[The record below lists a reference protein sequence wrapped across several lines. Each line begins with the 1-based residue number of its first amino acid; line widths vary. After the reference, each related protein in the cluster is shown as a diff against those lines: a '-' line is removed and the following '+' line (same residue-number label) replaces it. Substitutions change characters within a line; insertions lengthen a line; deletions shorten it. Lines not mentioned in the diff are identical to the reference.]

1 MINLGILIS
10 GRGSN
15 MESILNFLK
24 ENNIADICP
33 KIVISS
39 KTEAEGLKKASKFGV
54 PTRVV
59 SNNSKGWDYD
69 SEIINILQEYDVNP
83 ENGLVC
89 LAGYMRL
96 LSPEFVRKYKM
107 RIMNIHPSLLPS
119 FPGLN
124 SQKKALDYGV
134 KVTGC
139 TVHFVDEGLDSGPV
153 IAQKHVTVLDSDTFE
168 TLSERILVQEHI
180 LYPYCVKLFSEKR
193 LLVEGR
199 RVIVSE
205 IRRKNTQS
213 TVKQKN
219 GVVIS

>member
-1 MINLGILIS
+1 MLLTLHVL
-10 GRGSN
+10 
-15 MESILNFLK
+15 SILNFLK

-69 SEIINILQEYDVNP
+69 SEIISILQEYDVNP

-124 SQKKALDYGV
+124 SQQKALDYGV

-153 IAQKHVTVLDSDTFE
+153 IAQKHVAVLDNDTFE

-180 LYPYCVKLFSEKR
+180 LYPNCVKLFSEKR

-199 RVIVSE
+199 RVIV
-205 IRRKNTQS
+205 T
-213 TVKQKN
+213 
-219 GVVIS
+219 

>member
-15 MESILNFLK
+15 MESILNYLK
-24 ENNIADICP
+24 ENKVTQVCP

-39 KTEAEGLKKASKFGV
+39 NVEAEGLSKASKFGV
-54 PTRVV
+54 PTMVV
-59 SNNSKGWDYD
+59 TKNSKGWDYD
-69 SEIINILQEYDVNP
+69 SQIADILQEYGVTP

-139 TVHFVDEGLDSGPV
+139 TVHFVDEGLDSGP
-153 IAQKHVTVLDSDTFE
+153 IIGQKHVMVLDNDTPE
-168 TLSERILVQEHI
+168 ILSERILEQEHV
-180 LYPYCVKLFSEKR
+180 LYPYCIKLFSENK
-193 LLVEGR
+193 LLFEGR
-199 RVIVSE
+199 KVIV
-205 IRRKNTQS
+205 T
-213 TVKQKN
+213 
-219 GVVIS
+219 

>member
-69 SEIINILQEYDVNP
+69 REIINILQEYDVNP

-180 LYPYCVKLFSEKR
+180 LYPHCVKLFSEKR

-199 RVIVSE
+199 RVIVS
-205 IRRKNTQS
+205 
-213 TVKQKN
+213 
-219 GVVIS
+219 

>member
-107 RIMNIHPSLLPS
+107 HIMNIHPSLLPS

-153 IAQKHVTVLDSDTFE
+153 IAQKHVNVLDSDTFE

-199 RVIVSE
+199 RVIVS
-205 IRRKNTQS
+205 
-213 TVKQKN
+213 
-219 GVVIS
+219 

>member
-1 MINLGILIS
+1 
-10 GRGSN
+10 

-24 ENNIADICP
+24 EGEATNVSP

-39 KTEAEGLKKASKFGV
+39 KPGVEGLRKASKFGI
-54 PTRVV
+54 PTYVV
-59 SNNSKGWDYD
+59 SGKLKGWDYD
-69 SEIINILQEYDVNP
+69 KEIVSILQKYEVNP
-83 ENGLVC
+83 DNGLVC

-96 LSPEFVRKYKM
+96 LSSEFVKKYKM

-139 TVHFVDEGLDSGPV
+139 TVHFVDEGLDSGPI
-153 IAQKHVTVLDSDTFE
+153 IAQKHVAVLDNDTYE
-168 TLSERILVQEHI
+168 TLSDRVLEQEHI
-180 LYPYCVKLFSEKR
+180 LYPYCVKLFSEKK

-199 RVIVSE
+199 KVIV
-205 IRRKNTQS
+205 T
-213 TVKQKN
+213 
-219 GVVIS
+219 

>member
-24 ENNIADICP
+24 ENSIADICP

-39 KTEAEGLKKASKFGV
+39 KPEAEGLKKASKFGV

-59 SNNSKGWDYD
+59 SKNSKGWDYD
-69 SEIINILQEYDVNP
+69 SEIVNTLREYDVNP

-96 LSPEFVRKYKM
+96 LSPEFVRMYRM

-153 IAQKHVTVLDSDTFE
+153 IAQKHVMVLDNDTFE

-199 RVIVSE
+199 RVIV
-205 IRRKNTQS
+205 T
-213 TVKQKN
+213 
-219 GVVIS
+219 

>member
-199 RVIVSE
+199 RVIV
-205 IRRKNTQS
+205 T
-213 TVKQKN
+213 
-219 GVVIS
+219 

>member
-24 ENNIADICP
+24 ENSIADICP

-39 KTEAEGLKKASKFGV
+39 KPEAEGLKKASKFGV

-59 SNNSKGWDYD
+59 SKNSKGWDYD
-69 SEIINILQEYDVNP
+69 SEIVNTLREYDVNP

-153 IAQKHVTVLDSDTFE
+153 IAQKHVIVLDNDTFE

-199 RVIVSE
+199 RVIV
-205 IRRKNTQS
+205 T
-213 TVKQKN
+213 
-219 GVVIS
+219 

>member
-39 KTEAEGLKKASKFGV
+39 ETEAEGLKKASKFGV

-69 SEIINILQEYDVNP
+69 SEIINILQDYDVNP

-199 RVIVSE
+199 RVIVS
-205 IRRKNTQS
+205 
-213 TVKQKN
+213 
-219 GVVIS
+219 

>member
-39 KTEAEGLKKASKFGV
+39 KTEAEGLKKALKFGV

-69 SEIINILQEYDVNP
+69 REIINILQEYDVNP

-96 LSPEFVRKYKM
+96 LSPEFVRKYKL

-153 IAQKHVTVLDSDTFE
+153 IAQKHVTVLDNDTFE

-193 LLVEGR
+193 ILVEGR
-199 RVIVSE
+199 RVIV
-205 IRRKNTQS
+205 T
-213 TVKQKN
+213 
-219 GVVIS
+219 

>member
-54 PTRVV
+54 PTMVV

-69 SEIINILQEYDVNP
+69 SEIISILQEYDVNP

-199 RVIVSE
+199 RVIVS
-205 IRRKNTQS
+205 
-213 TVKQKN
+213 
-219 GVVIS
+219 

>member
-39 KTEAEGLKKASKFGV
+39 KPEADGLKKASKFGV
-54 PTRVV
+54 PTRVI

-69 SEIINILQEYDVNP
+69 REIINILQEYDVNP

-96 LSPEFVRKYKM
+96 LSPELVRKYKM

-153 IAQKHVTVLDSDTFE
+153 IAQKHVNVLDNDTFE
-168 TLSERILVQEHI
+168 TLSQRILVQEHI

-199 RVIVSE
+199 RVIV
-205 IRRKNTQS
+205 T
-213 TVKQKN
+213 
-219 GVVIS
+219 

>member
-39 KTEAEGLKKASKFGV
+39 KPEAEGLKKASKFGV

-59 SNNSKGWDYD
+59 FNNSKGWDYD
-69 SEIINILQEYDVNP
+69 SEIISILQEYDVNP

-124 SQKKALDYGV
+124 SQQKALDYGV

-153 IAQKHVTVLDSDTFE
+153 IAQKHVAVLDNDTFE

-180 LYPYCVKLFSEKR
+180 LYPNCVKLFSEKR

-199 RVIVSE
+199 RVIV
-205 IRRKNTQS
+205 T
-213 TVKQKN
+213 
-219 GVVIS
+219 

>member
-134 KVTGC
+134 KITGC

-153 IAQKHVTVLDSDTFE
+153 IAQKHVTVLENDTFE

-180 LYPYCVKLFSEKR
+180 LYPRCVKLFSEKR

-199 RVIVSE
+199 RVIV
-205 IRRKNTQS
+205 T
-213 TVKQKN
+213 
-219 GVVIS
+219 

>member
-69 SEIINILQEYDVNP
+69 SEIINILQEYDVNS

-153 IAQKHVTVLDSDTFE
+153 IAQKHVTVLDNDTFE

-199 RVIVSE
+199 RVI
-205 IRRKNTQS
+205 IT
-213 TVKQKN
+213 
-219 GVVIS
+219 

>member
-24 ENNIADICP
+24 EGAATNVCP

-39 KTEAEGLKKASKFGV
+39 KPEVEGLKKASKFGI
-54 PTRVV
+54 PTSIV
-59 SNNSKGWDYD
+59 SNKLKGWDYD
-69 SEIINILQEYDVNP
+69 KVIISVLQKYDVNP
-83 ENGLVC
+83 DNGLVC

-96 LSPEFVRKYKM
+96 LSPEFVGKYKM
-107 RIMNIHPSLLPS
+107 RIINIHPSLLPS

-124 SQKKALDYGV
+124 SQKKALDHGV

-139 TVHFVDEGLDSGPV
+139 TVHFVDEGLDSGPI
-153 IAQKHVTVLDSDTFE
+153 IAQKHVNVLEDDTYE
-168 TLSERILVQEHI
+168 TLSDRILEQEHI

-193 LLVEGR
+193 LVIEGR
-199 RVIVSE
+199 KVIV
-205 IRRKNTQS
+205 T
-213 TVKQKN
+213 
-219 GVVIS
+219 

>member
-1 MINLGILIS
+1 
-10 GRGSN
+10 

-24 ENNIADICP
+24 EHTTSNISP

-39 KTEAEGLKKASKFGV
+39 KDEAEGLQKASKFEI
-54 PTRVV
+54 PTCTI
-59 SNNSKGWDYD
+59 SSNSKGWDYD
-69 SEIINILQEYDVNP
+69 KEIVKKLQEHDVYP

-96 LSPEFVRKYKM
+96 MSPEFVKKYKM

-139 TVHFVDEGLDSGPV
+139 TVHFVDEGLDSGPI
-153 IAQKHVTVLDSDTFE
+153 IAQRHVAVDTRAGAY
-168 TLSERILVQEHI
+168 SV
-180 LYPYCVKLFSEKR
+180 S
-193 LLVEGR
+193 LLRES
-199 RVIVSE
+199 IC
-205 IRRKNTQS
+205 
-213 TVKQKN
+213 
-219 GVVIS
+219 

>member
-124 SQKKALDYGV
+124 SQQKALDYGV

-153 IAQKHVTVLDSDTFE
+153 IAQKHVTVLESDTFE

-199 RVIVSE
+199 RVIV
-205 IRRKNTQS
+205 T
-213 TVKQKN
+213 
-219 GVVIS
+219 

>member
-153 IAQKHVTVLDSDTFE
+153 IAQKHVTVLDSDTIE

-199 RVIVSE
+199 RVIVS
-205 IRRKNTQS
+205 
-213 TVKQKN
+213 
-219 GVVIS
+219 

>member
-24 ENNIADICP
+24 ENKITDIRP
-33 KIVISS
+33 KIIISS
-39 KTEAEGLKKASKFGV
+39 KPEAEGLRKASKFGV

-69 SEIINILQEYDVNP
+69 SEIVNVLQEYDVNP
-83 ENGLVC
+83 DNGLVC
-89 LAGYMRL
+89 LAGYMRI
-96 LSPEFVRKYKM
+96 LSSEFVKKYKM
-107 RIMNIHPSLLPS
+107 RILNIHPSLLPS

-139 TVHFVDEGLDSGPV
+139 TVHFVDEGLDSGPI
-153 IAQKHVTVLDSDTFE
+153 IAQKHVPVLDDDTSE
-168 TLSERILVQEHI
+168 TLSDRILEQEHI
-180 LYPYCVKLFSEKR
+180 LYPYCVQLFSENR
-193 LLVEGR
+193 ISVQGR
-199 RVIVSE
+199 RV
-205 IRRKNTQS
+205 
-213 TVKQKN
+213 TV
-219 GVVIS
+219 I

>member
-69 SEIINILQEYDVNP
+69 SEIINILQEYDVNS

-153 IAQKHVTVLDSDTFE
+153 IAQKHVTVLDNDTFE

-199 RVIVSE
+199 RV
-205 IRRKNTQS
+205 
-213 TVKQKN
+213 
-219 GVVIS
+219 VVT

>member
-1 MINLGILIS
+1 
-10 GRGSN
+10 

-24 ENNIADICP
+24 EHTTSNISA

-39 KTEAEGLKKASKFGV
+39 KAEAEGLQKAPKFEIR
-54 PTRVV
+54 T
-59 SNNSKGWDYD
+59 STISSNSKGWDYD
-69 SEIINILQEYDVNP
+69 KEIVKKLQEHDVYP

-96 LSPEFVRKYKM
+96 LSPEFIRKYKM

-139 TVHFVDEGLDSGPV
+139 TVHFVDEGLDSGPI
-153 IAQKHVTVLDSDTFE
+153 IAQRHVVVLDNDTDESLSD
-168 TLSERILVQEHI
+168 RILEQEHI
-180 LYPYCVKLFSEKR
+180 LYPYCVNLFAEQR
-193 LLVEGR
+193 LLVHGR
-199 RVIVSE
+199 RVIV
-205 IRRKNTQS
+205 TGQ
-213 TVKQKN
+213 
-219 GVVIS
+219 

>member
-24 ENNIADICP
+24 ENSIADICP

-39 KTEAEGLKKASKFGV
+39 KPEAEGLKKASKFGV

-59 SNNSKGWDYD
+59 SKNSKGWDYD
-69 SEIINILQEYDVNP
+69 SEIVNTLREYDVNP

-124 SQKKALDYGV
+124 SQKKALNYGV

-139 TVHFVDEGLDSGPV
+139 TVHFVDEGLDSGPI
-153 IAQKHVTVLDSDTFE
+153 IAQKHVTVLDNDTLE

-199 RVIVSE
+199 KVIL
-205 IRRKNTQS
+205 T
-213 TVKQKN
+213 
-219 GVVIS
+219 

>member
-39 KTEAEGLKKASKFGV
+39 KPEAEGLKKASKLGV

-69 SEIINILQEYDVNP
+69 SEIISILQEYDVNP

-124 SQKKALDYGV
+124 SQQKALDYGV

-153 IAQKHVTVLDSDTFE
+153 IAQKHVAVLDNDTFE

-180 LYPYCVKLFSEKR
+180 LYPNCVKLFSEKR

-199 RVIVSE
+199 RVIVS
-205 IRRKNTQS
+205 
-213 TVKQKN
+213 
-219 GVVIS
+219 

>member
-39 KTEAEGLKKASKFGV
+39 KPEAEGLKKASKYGV

-69 SEIINILQEYDVNP
+69 SEIISILQEYDVNP

-153 IAQKHVTVLDSDTFE
+153 IAQKHVAVLDNDTFE

-180 LYPYCVKLFSEKR
+180 LYPNCVKLFSEKR

-199 RVIVSE
+199 RVIV
-205 IRRKNTQS
+205 T
-213 TVKQKN
+213 
-219 GVVIS
+219 

>member
-39 KTEAEGLKKASKFGV
+39 KPEADGLKKASKFGV

-69 SEIINILQEYDVNP
+69 REIINILQEYDVNP

-153 IAQKHVTVLDSDTFE
+153 IAQRHVTVLDNDTFE

-180 LYPYCVKLFSEKR
+180 LYPDCVKLFSEKR

-199 RVIVSE
+199 RVIV
-205 IRRKNTQS
+205 T
-213 TVKQKN
+213 
-219 GVVIS
+219 

>member
-69 SEIINILQEYDVNP
+69 SEIIHILQEYDVNP

-139 TVHFVDEGLDSGPV
+139 TVHFVDEGLDSGPI

-199 RVIVSE
+199 RVIVS
-205 IRRKNTQS
+205 
-213 TVKQKN
+213 
-219 GVVIS
+219 

>member
-69 SEIINILQEYDVNP
+69 SEIINILQEYDVNS

-153 IAQKHVTVLDSDTFE
+153 IAQKHVTVLDNDTFE
-168 TLSERILVQEHI
+168 TLSERILIQEHI

-199 RVIVSE
+199 RVIV
-205 IRRKNTQS
+205 T
-213 TVKQKN
+213 
-219 GVVIS
+219 

>member
-69 SEIINILQEYDVNP
+69 REIINILQEYDVNP

-180 LYPYCVKLFSEKR
+180 LYPHCVKLFSEKR

-199 RVIVSE
+199 RVIV
-205 IRRKNTQS
+205 T
-213 TVKQKN
+213 
-219 GVVIS
+219 

>member
-39 KTEAEGLKKASKFGV
+39 KPEAEGLKKASKYGV

-153 IAQKHVTVLDSDTFE
+153 IAQKHVAVLDNDTFE
-168 TLSERILVQEHI
+168 TLSERILIQEHI
-180 LYPYCVKLFSEKR
+180 LYPNCVKLFSEKR

-199 RVIVSE
+199 RVIV
-205 IRRKNTQS
+205 T
-213 TVKQKN
+213 
-219 GVVIS
+219 

>member
-69 SEIINILQEYDVNP
+69 SEIINILQEHDVNS

-153 IAQKHVTVLDSDTFE
+153 IAQKHVTVLDNDTFE

-199 RVIVSE
+199 RVIV
-205 IRRKNTQS
+205 T
-213 TVKQKN
+213 
-219 GVVIS
+219 